1 MNNALKWKLA
11 FAFLLVFIAGL
22 TTGGLLST
30 LHVRRHFLGPPHSG
44 AVGDRMREH
53 LRRALDLTPEQAAKI
68 APIVDATSGKLEA
81 IRVETA
87 QRVRNA
93 MEESERQ
100 IAPELT
106 PEQQEKLHKMKLHHH
121 KIMMHHG
128 FTPPPPDSPPPS
140 P

>member
-1 MNNALKWKLA
+1 MNSALKWKLA
-11 FAFLLVFIAGL
+11 FAFLLVFVAGV

-44 AVGDRMREH
+44 EMGDRMREH

-68 APIVDATSGKLEA
+68 APIVDATSAKLEA

-87 QRVRNA
+87 QRVRSA

-100 IAPELT
+100 ISPELT
-106 PEQQEKLHKMKLHHH
+106 LEQQKKLHQMKLEHH
-121 KIMMHHG
+121 KIMVHHG
-128 FTPPPPDSPPPS
+128 FTPPAPDSPPPS

>member
-1 MNNALKWKLA
+1 MNSSLKWKLVIA
-11 FAFLLVFIAGL
+11 LLLVFVAGA

-30 LHVRRHFLGPPHSG
+30 LHMRRHFLGPPHSG

-53 LRRALDLTPEQAAKI
+53 LRRALDLTPEQADKI
-68 APIVDATSGKLEA
+68 APIVDATSAKLEA

-93 MEESERQ
+93 MEESEKQ
-100 IAPELT
+100 IAPQLT
-106 PEQQEKLHKMKLHHH
+106 PEQQKKLQQLKLEHHRVL
-121 KIMMHHG
+121 MHHG
-128 FTPPPPDSPPPS
+128 FNPPPPDPPPPS